1 MIPVAFDHVAPTS
14 VDEALQA
21 LAQAASEG
29 KDVKVLGGGQS
40 LIPVLRLR
48 MAAPELLVD
57 LSKVDGLRGVRDD
70 GDALVIGA
78 MTTHDQVAK
87 DASIKEHALLLSK
100 AAETVAD
107 PQVRHRGT
115 FGGALVHADPAGDLP
130 APALALGAEMVIAGQ
145 GGSRRTVPAAEFF
158 QDLFTTAVG
167 EDELL
172 IEVRIPKHTGWGAH
186 YEKFARISHAWA
198 IVGVAAAVRVEG
210 GSIAEARVALT
221 NMGSVPVRASAVEQ
235 ALVGRAGH
243 RRGGQ
248 GRVRRRGRGHL
259 AAQRRQRRRRLPA
272 APRRRPHRSRR
283 PGGRGRLDGSMELHH
298 EFVVPIGIEEAWEA
312 FNDLERIGPAFP
324 GAAVTGV
331 DGDDFTGTAKVKLGP
346 ISLQYT
352 GTGTFA
358 SRDATG
364 KRAVIEASGK
374 DKRGNGT
381 AGATIT
387 ASLQEEGTGTR
398 VLLDTDLKITGRPA
412 QFGRGVIQDVGSK
425 ILDQF
430 AANLTTLLSPA
441 ETPADVEA
449 APVDPSPVEETP
461 AEVADASAA
470 PCRLAASPPPSLLLH
485 RRPRAAPG
493 AAGDELGGAGARP
506 SRPSSTWGRWWVR
519 RCCSATG

>member
-21 LAQAASEG
+21 LAQAASDG

-172 IEVRIPKHTGWGAH
+172 VEVRIPKHTGWGAH

-235 ALVGRAGH
+235 ALVGGPATAEAVKAACAAAGEGTSPPSDANADADF
-243 RRGGQ
+243 RR
-248 GRVRRRGRGHL
+248 HL
-259 AAQRRQRRRRLPA
+259 AGVL
-272 APRRRPHRSRR
+272 
-283 PGGRGRLDGSMELHH
+283 
-298 EFVVPIGIEEAWEA
+298 
-312 FNDLERIGPAFP
+312 
-324 GAAVTGV
+324 TG
-331 DGDDFTGTAKVKLGP
+331 
-346 ISLQYT
+346 
-352 GTGTFA
+352 
-358 SRDATG
+358 
-364 KRAVIEASGK
+364 RAVLAA
-374 DKRGNGT
+374 
-381 AGATIT
+381 AGA
-387 ASLQEEGTGTR
+387 
-398 VLLDTDLKITGRPA
+398 
-412 QFGRGVIQDVGSK
+412 
-425 ILDQF
+425 
-430 AANLTTLLSPA
+430 
-441 ETPADVEA
+441 
-449 APVDPSPVEETP
+449 
-461 AEVADASAA
+461 
-470 PCRLAASPPPSLLLH
+470 
-485 RRPRAAPG
+485 
-493 AAGDELGGAGARP
+493 
-506 SRPSSTWGRWWVR
+506 
-519 RCCSATG
+519 